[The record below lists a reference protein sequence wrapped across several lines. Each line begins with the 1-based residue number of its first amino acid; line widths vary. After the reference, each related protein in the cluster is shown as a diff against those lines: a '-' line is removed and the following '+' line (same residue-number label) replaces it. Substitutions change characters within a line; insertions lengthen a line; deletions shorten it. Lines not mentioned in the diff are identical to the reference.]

1 MKRNQAQKFIVLFL
15 LFLFAY
21 SWRVEA
27 QTGKEKQITME
38 FKNEGLPSIFK
49 RFEKVSGYKVL
60 FIYDEISSYTSTG
73 KVEKA
78 TVDEALRVIIGKNPL
93 KYHIDGQFIN
103 ITQKDSKKFF
113 SQVKGKVLS
122 EEDGLPVVSATI
134 IVEDPSNIRTI
145 TDNNGNFQLSDV
157 PKDSRVRISYVGLE
171 TQFLHPSSYMSVVM
185 KSDTRALDEVVVT
198 GMFNRKK
205 EGFTGSAV
213 TIKGEDLKK
222 YSTNNVAKAIA
233 AVAPGLR
240 IVDNINMGSN
250 PNGLPDMRMRGSAN
264 MDMGTQSVDFNS
276 TSNDV
281 LAVQG
286 EYETYANQPLLIM
299 DGFEIS
305 IQTLADMDPDRVASI
320 VLLKDAA
327 ATAIYGSRAANGVIV
342 IESKTPKP
350 GRIWVTYG
358 GELRIEA
365 PDMTGYNLMNAREK
379 IDAELKSGLY
389 TYGGETVEKWQ
400 LYQSKLR
407 EVLAGV
413 NTYWL
418 DKPLQTA
425 FQQRHTVTL
434 EGGDE
439 ALRYRMYVG
448 YNSSPGVMKDSKR
461 DVLTGSLDFQYRL
474 KKVLLK
480 NSITLDNSV
489 ANESPWG
496 SFSEYTRLNPYLRP
510 YGENGEI
517 QKRLDNF
524 EGVGG
529 ESSYLN
535 PMYNTTFNSKDQ
547 SKNFTVRELF
557 KVEYNPT
564 NELRFEGAFNSL
576 QTAFQQ
582 RHTVTLE
589 GGDEAL
595 RYRMYVG
602 YNSSPGVM
610 KDSKR
615 DVLTGSLDFQYRLKK
630 VLLKNSITLDN
641 SVANESPWGSFSE
654 YTRLNPYLRPYG
666 ENGEIQKRLD
676 NFEGVGGESSY
687 LNPMYNTTF
696 NSKDQS
702 KNFTVRELF
711 KVEYNPTNELRFEG
725 AFNLSKSVGHR
736 DIFRPAQHTLF
747 DNVTDPTLRG
757 DYRRS
762 QSEAVSWGIDL
773 TGSWNK
779 QLKDHYLTANARMSV
794 LENNSETYGNYVTG
808 FPNDNMDNL
817 LFGKKYNEKV
827 TGDERTTRS
836 IGWVAAG
843 GYSYKYKYSFDF
855 NIRLDGSSQFGKN
868 NRWAPFWS
876 TGLRWDLKKENFMK
890 DVSFISDFILRS
902 TYGTT
907 GSQGFDPYQAHGY
920 YTYSNLLLP
929 YYSSDA
935 TGSEILAMHNESL
948 KWQTTKSTNLAL
960 ELGFLDQR
968 LTARVEYYRKITD
981 NMVTSISLAPS
992 LGFGSYPEN
1001 LGKIEN
1007 KGWEISL
1014 SAIPYKNT
1022 AKQAYWTITVNGS
1035 RNTDKLLEISEAMK
1049 HRNDMNASNLTDTP
1063 LPRYEEGESLSRIWV
1078 VRSLGIDPASGDE
1091 ILLKRNGE
1099 MTSAVNWSANDVV
1112 PIGNTEPTWQGY
1124 INSSF
1129 TYKGWGA
1136 DVSFRYQFGGQVYN
1150 QTLLDKVENANL
1162 KYNVDRRVSQ
1172 LRWAKPG
1179 DKAQFRTL
1187 TPSGW
1192 ETKATSRFIMDEN
1205 IFQGSSLSVYYRMDR
1220 TNTKFISHWGLSSA
1234 KVTFNMED
1242 FFYWSTVKR
1251 ERGLYYPYSRQFTF
1265 ALNVAF

>member
-1 MKRNQAQKFIVLFL
+1 MKKNQAQKFIVLFL
-15 LFLFAY
+15 FFLFAY

-78 TVDEALRVIIGKNPL
+78 TVDEALKVIIGKNPL

-103 ITQKDSKKFF
+103 ITKEDSKKFF
-113 SQVKGKVLS
+113 SQVKGKVFS
-122 EEDGLPVVSATI
+122 EEDGLPVIGATI
-134 IVEDPSNIRTI
+134 IVEDANNIRAI
-145 TDNNGNFQLSDV
+145 TDNNGNFQLSNV
-157 PKDSRVRISYVGLE
+157 SKDSRVRISYVGLE
-171 TQFLHPSSYMSVVM
+171 TQFLNPSSYMSVVM
-185 KSDTRALDEVVVT
+185 KSDTKALDEVVVT

-213 TIKGEDLKK
+213 TIKGEELKK

-240 IVDNINMGSN
+240 IMDNINMGSN
-250 PNGLPDMRMRGSAN
+250 PNNLPDMRMRGGAN
-264 MDMGTQSVDFNS
+264 MDLNAQATVDLNS
-276 TSNDV
+276 ASNDV

-320 VLLKDAA
+320 VVLKDAA

-379 IDAELKSGLY
+379 IDAELQSGLY

-557 KVEYNPT
+557 
-564 NELRFEGAFNSL
+564 R
-576 QTAFQQ
+576 
-582 RHTVTLE
+582 
-589 GGDEAL
+589 
-595 RYRMYVG
+595 
-602 YNSSPGVM
+602 
-610 KDSKR
+610 
-615 DVLTGSLDFQYRLKK
+615 
-630 VLLKNSITLDN
+630 
-641 SVANESPWGSFSE
+641 
-654 YTRLNPYLRPYG
+654 
-666 ENGEIQKRLD
+666 
-676 NFEGVGGESSY
+676 
-687 LNPMYNTTF
+687 
-696 NSKDQS
+696 
-702 KNFTVRELF
+702 
-711 KVEYNPTNELRFEG
+711 VEYNPTNELRFEG

-876 TGLRWDLKKENFMK
+876 TGLRWDLKK
-890 DVSFISDFILRS
+890 R
-902 TYGTT
+902 
-907 GSQGFDPYQAHGY
+907 
-920 YTYSNLLLP
+920 
-929 YYSSDA
+929 
-935 TGSEILAMHNESL
+935 
-948 KWQTTKSTNLAL
+948 
-960 ELGFLDQR
+960 
-968 LTARVEYYRKITD
+968 
-981 NMVTSISLAPS
+981 TS
-992 LGFGSYPEN
+992 
-1001 LGKIEN
+1001 
-1007 KGWEISL
+1007 
-1014 SAIPYKNT
+1014 
-1022 AKQAYWTITVNGS
+1022 
-1035 RNTDKLLEISEAMK
+1035 
-1049 HRNDMNASNLTDTP
+1049 
-1063 LPRYEEGESLSRIWV
+1063 
-1078 VRSLGIDPASGDE
+1078 
-1091 ILLKRNGE
+1091 
-1099 MTSAVNWSANDVV
+1099 
-1112 PIGNTEPTWQGY
+1112 
-1124 INSSF
+1124 
-1129 TYKGWGA
+1129 
-1136 DVSFRYQFGGQVYN
+1136 
-1150 QTLLDKVENANL
+1150 
-1162 KYNVDRRVSQ
+1162 
-1172 LRWAKPG
+1172 
-1179 DKAQFRTL
+1179 
-1187 TPSGW
+1187 
-1192 ETKATSRFIMDEN
+1192 
-1205 IFQGSSLSVYYRMDR
+1205 
-1220 TNTKFISHWGLSSA
+1220 
-1234 KVTFNMED
+1234 
-1242 FFYWSTVKR
+1242 
-1251 ERGLYYPYSRQFTF
+1251 
-1265 ALNVAF
+1265 

>member
-1 MKRNQAQKFIVLFL
+1 MKKNQAQKFIVLFL
-15 LFLFAY
+15 FFLFAY

-60 FIYDEISSYTSTG
+60 FIYDEISSHTSTG

-78 TVDEALRVIIGKNPL
+78 TVDEALKVIIGKNPL

-103 ITQKDSKKFF
+103 ITKEDSKKFF
-113 SQVKGKVLS
+113 SQVKGKVFS
-122 EEDGLPVVSATI
+122 EEDGLPVIGATI
-134 IVEDPSNIRTI
+134 IVEDANNIRAI
-145 TDNNGNFQLSDV
+145 TDNNGNFQLSNV
-157 PKDSRVRISYVGLE
+157 SKDSRVRISYVGLE
-171 TQFLHPSSYMSVVM
+171 TQFLNPSSYMSVVM
-185 KSDTRALDEVVVT
+185 KSDTKALDEVVVT

-213 TIKGEDLKK
+213 TIKGEELKK

-240 IVDNINMGSN
+240 IMDNINMGSN
-250 PNGLPDMRMRGSAN
+250 PNNLPDMRMRGGAN
-264 MDMGTQSVDFNS
+264 MDLNAQATVDLNS
-276 TSNDV
+276 ASNDV

-320 VLLKDAA
+320 VVLKDAA

-379 IDAELKSGLY
+379 IDAELQSGLY

-418 DKPLQTA
+418 DKP
-425 FQQRHTVTL
+425 
-434 EGGDE
+434 
-439 ALRYRMYVG
+439 
-448 YNSSPGVMKDSKR
+448 
-461 DVLTGSLDFQYRL
+461 
-474 KKVLLK
+474 
-480 NSITLDNSV
+480 
-489 ANESPWG
+489 
-496 SFSEYTRLNPYLRP
+496 
-510 YGENGEI
+510 
-517 QKRLDNF
+517 
-524 EGVGG
+524 
-529 ESSYLN
+529 
-535 PMYNTTFNSKDQ
+535 
-547 SKNFTVRELF
+547 
-557 KVEYNPT
+557 
-564 NELRFEGAFNSL
+564 L

-762 QSEAVSWGIDL
+762 QSEAVNWGIDL

-779 QLKDHYLTANARMSV
+779 QLEDHYLTANARMSV

-876 TGLRWDLKKENFMK
+876 TGLRWDLKKENFLK
-890 DVSFISDFILRS
+890 DVSFISDFILRG

-960 ELGFLDQR
+960 ELGFFDQR
-968 LTARVEYYRKITD
+968 FTARVEYYRKITD
-981 NMVTSISLAPS
+981 NMVANISLAPS
-992 LGFGSYPEN
+992 LGFSSYPEN

-1035 RNTDKLLEISEAMK
+1035 HNTDKLLKISEAMK
-1049 HRNDMNASNLTDTP
+1049 YRNDKSASDLKDTP

-1112 PIGNTEPTWQGY
+1112 PIGNTEPKWQGY

-1129 TYKGWGA
+1129 TYRGWGA

-1162 KYNVDRRVSQ
+1162 KYNVDRRVTQ

-1179 DKAQFRTL
+1179 DKAQFRVL
-1187 TPSGW
+1187 NPNGL

>member
-1 MKRNQAQKFIVLFL
+1 MKKNRAQKFIVLFL
-15 LFLFAY
+15 LSLFAY
-21 SWRVEA
+21 SLHTQA
-27 QTGKEKQITME
+27 QEEKGKQITME
-38 FKNEGLPSIFK
+38 FRNEGLPSVFK
-49 RFEKVSGYKVL
+49 RLEKVSGYKVL
-60 FIYDEISSYTSTG
+60 FIYDEITSYTATG

-78 TVDEALRVIIGKNPL
+78 TIDGALKVIIGKHPL

-103 ITQKDSKKFF
+103 ITKKTAKVIRE
-113 SQVKGKVLS
+113 VKGKVLS
-122 EEDGLPVVSATI
+122 EEDGFPVIGATVM
-134 IVEDPSNIRTI
+134 VEDANISTI
-145 TDNNGNFQLSDV
+145 TDNNGNFKLSDV
-157 PKDSRVRISYVGLE
+157 PQDNQVRVSYVGMQ
-171 TQFLHPSSYMSVVM
+171 TQLLNPTSYMSVVM
-185 KSDTRALDEVVVT
+185 KTDTKALDEVVVT

-205 EGFTGSAV
+205 EGFTGSSV

-222 YSTNNVAKAIA
+222 YSTNNVAKALA

-250 PNGLPDMRMRGSAN
+250 PNNLPDMRMRGGAS
-264 MDMGTQSVDFNS
+264 MDLESTGSVDLSGTN
-276 TSNDV
+276 NDV

-305 IQTLADMDPDRVASI
+305 IQTLADLDPDRVASI

-358 GELRIEA
+358 GELRIET
-365 PDMTGYNLMNAREK
+365 PDLTGYDLMDAREK
-379 IDAELKSGLY
+379 LDAEFRGGVY
-389 TYGGETVEKWQ
+389 TYGGETVEKWR

-418 DKPLQTA
+418 DKPLRTA
-425 FQQRHTVTL
+425 IQQRHTVTL

-439 ALRYRMYVG
+439 ALRYRMYIG

-489 ANESPWG
+489 GNESPWG
-496 SFSEYTRLNPYLRP
+496 NFSEYTRLNPYLRP
-510 YGENGEI
+510 YGENGDI

-524 EGVGG
+524 DGMGG
-529 ESSYLN
+529 DASYLN

-564 NELRFEGAFNSL
+564 NELRFEGAFS
-576 QTAFQQ
+576 
-582 RHTVTLE
+582 
-589 GGDEAL
+589 
-595 RYRMYVG
+595 
-602 YNSSPGVM
+602 
-610 KDSKR
+610 
-615 DVLTGSLDFQYRLKK
+615 
-630 VLLKNSITLDN
+630 
-641 SVANESPWGSFSE
+641 
-654 YTRLNPYLRPYG
+654 
-666 ENGEIQKRLD
+666 
-676 NFEGVGGESSY
+676 
-687 LNPMYNTTF
+687 
-696 NSKDQS
+696 
-702 KNFTVRELF
+702 
-711 KVEYNPTNELRFEG
+711 
-725 AFNLSKSVGHR
+725 LSKSVGHR
-736 DIFRPAQHTLF
+736 DIFRPAQHTVF

-762 QSEAVSWGIDL
+762 QSESVKWGIDL

-779 QLKDHYLTANARMSV
+779 QFNDHYLTANARMSV
-794 LENNSETYGNYVTG
+794 QETTSESYGNYVTG
-808 FPNDNMDNL
+808 FPNDNMDDL

-827 TGDERTTRS
+827 NGYESTDRS

-843 GYSYKYKYSFDF
+843 GYSYKYRYSVDF
-855 NIRLDGSSQFGKN
+855 NIRLDGSSVFGKD

-876 TGLRWDLKKENFMK
+876 TGLRWDLKKENFLK
-890 DVSFISDFILRS
+890 DVSFLSDFVLRG

-907 GSQGFDPYQAHGY
+907 GSQGFNPYQAHAY
-920 YTYSNLLLP
+920 YTYSMLLP

-935 TGSEILAMHNESL
+935 TGSEIMAMHNEAL

-960 ELGFLDQR
+960 ELGLFDQR
-968 LTARVEYYRKITD
+968 FTARVEYYRKITD
-981 NMVTSISLAPS
+981 DMVTMVSLAPS
-992 LGFGSYPEN
+992 VGFSQYPEN
-1001 LGKIEN
+1001 IGKIEN
-1007 KGWEISL
+1007 KGWEL
-1014 SAIPYKNT
+1014 SFSGIPYKNV

-1035 RNTDKLLEISEAMK
+1035 HNADKLVKISEAMK
-1049 HRNDMNASNLTDTP
+1049 HTNDRNAADLKDKP

-1078 VRSLGIDPASGDE
+1078 VRSLGIDPATGDE

-1099 MTSAVNWSANDVV
+1099 MTSSSNWNANDVV
-1112 PIGNTEPTWQGY
+1112 PVGNTEPKWQGY

-1129 TYKGWGA
+1129 TYMGWGA

-1162 KYNVDRRVSQ
+1162 RYNADRRVTQ
-1172 LRWAKPG
+1172 LRWMNPG
-1179 DKAQFRTL
+1179 DKAQFQALNPT
-1187 TPSGW
+1187 GW
-1192 ETKATSRFIMDEN
+1192 NTKATSRFVMDEN
-1205 IFQGSSLSVYYRMDR
+1205 VFQGSSLSVYYRMDR
-1220 TNTKFISHWGLSSA
+1220 TNTKFIGHWGLSSA
-1234 KVTFNMED
+1234 KVSFNMED

-1251 ERGLYYPYSRQFTF
+1251 ERGLSYPYSRQFTF
-1265 ALNVAF
+1265 SLNVGF

>member
-1 MKRNQAQKFIVLFL
+1 MNKSRYVFFILACLFGLYVQAQNRTVKGRVLS
-15 LFLFAY
+15 A
-21 SWRVEA
+21 ED
-27 QTGKEKQITME
+27 KEPLI
-38 FKNEGLPSIFK
+38 G
-49 RFEKVSGYKVL
+49 
-60 FIYDEISSYTSTG
+60 
-73 KVEKA
+73 A
-78 TVDEALRVIIGKNPL
+78 TVKIPGTSIGVVTD
-93 KYHIDGQFIN
+93 IDGNFSLEVPD
-103 ITQKDSKKFF
+103 KDKTLVIEFLGMSTLTAKIPAN
-113 SQVKGKVLS
+113 GVLN
-122 EEDGLPVVSATI
+122 VS
-134 IVEDPSNIRTI
+134 
-145 TDNNGNFQLSDV
+145 
-157 PKDSRVRISYVGLE
+157 
-171 TQFLHPSSYMSVVM
+171 LHP
-185 KSDTRALDEVVVT
+185 DTQRLDEVVVT
-198 GMFNRKK
+198 GYGNFSKSS
-205 EGFTGSAV
+205 FTGSAN
-213 TIKGEDLKK
+213 TLRGDLLK
-222 YSTNNVAKAIA
+222 NVPVVSVEQKLQGMT
-233 AVAPGLR
+233 PGVSISGNSGQPGANQSIR
-240 IVDNINMGSN
+240 IRGMGSFN
-250 PNGLPDMRMRGSAN
+250 ASKEPLFVIDGVPVTSGSLSGGSADAAYMN
-264 MDMGTQSVDFNS
+264 NS
-276 TSNDV
+276 KTN
-281 LAVQG
+281 
-286 EYETYANQPLLIM
+286 IM
-299 DGFEIS
+299 S
-305 IQTLADMDPDRVASI
+305 TLNPSDIENITVI
-320 VLLKDAA
+320 KDAA
-327 ATAIYGSRAANGVIV
+327 AASLYGSRAANGVIV

-379 IDAELKSGLY
+379 IDAELQSGLY

-557 KVEYNPT
+557 
-564 NELRFEGAFNSL
+564 R
-576 QTAFQQ
+576 
-582 RHTVTLE
+582 
-589 GGDEAL
+589 
-595 RYRMYVG
+595 
-602 YNSSPGVM
+602 
-610 KDSKR
+610 
-615 DVLTGSLDFQYRLKK
+615 
-630 VLLKNSITLDN
+630 
-641 SVANESPWGSFSE
+641 
-654 YTRLNPYLRPYG
+654 
-666 ENGEIQKRLD
+666 
-676 NFEGVGGESSY
+676 
-687 LNPMYNTTF
+687 
-696 NSKDQS
+696 
-702 KNFTVRELF
+702 
-711 KVEYNPTNELRFEG
+711 VEYNPTNELRFEG

-890 DVSFISDFILRS
+890 DVSFISDFILRG

-1049 HRNDMNASNLTDTP
+1049 YRNDLNASNLKDTP